1 MALSSRSGRGSHG
14 GKPRADVGTARY
26 RRLVAKLTA
35 RERAELPDRAF
46 AYVDSA
52 GRRRL
57 PIHDEAHV
65 RNALARFD
73 RVDFEDDGARE
84 RARRRLLNAARRF
97 GILPVG
103 FVAAQLRP
111 DRGSPDF
118 SKLPTG
124 SVTFLMTDIERS
136 TRLAERLGDRY
147 APLLK
152 DVRALIG
159 DATRRRGGRRVDS
172 HGDEYL
178 TVFET
183 PAGAVQAAIEIQRAL
198 AVRRWPGRI
207 ECRVRAGIH
216 TGRPTLSESGYVGLA
231 INTVS
236 RVCYVG
242 HGGQIVV
249 SSATRTAVAR
259 LLPDDVAFLTLG
271 RHRLPGLSRAVSLYQ
286 VRADGLSETFAPL
299 RLV

>member
-1 MALSSRSGRGSHG
+1 
-14 GKPRADVGTARY
+14 
-26 RRLVAKLTA
+26 VAKLTA
-35 RERAELPDRAF
+35 RERANLPDRAF
-46 AYVDSA
+46 AYIDPA

-73 RVDFEDDGARE
+73 RVDFEDEAARE

-124 SVTFLMTDIERS
+124 SVTFLMTDMERS

-147 APLLK
+147 APLLR
-152 DVRALIG
+152 DVRALVR
-159 DATRRRGGRRVDS
+159 DAGRRRGGRRVDS

-178 TVFET
+178 TVFESPT
-183 PAGAVQAAIEIQRAL
+183 AAIEAAIEIQRTL
-198 AVRRWPGRI
+198 ATRRWPGKI

-216 TGRPTLSESGYVGLA
+216 TGRPTLTESGYVGVA
-231 INTVS
+231 VNTVS

-242 HGGQIVV
+242 HGGQVVV
-249 SSATRTAVAR
+249 SSATRTAVGR
-259 LLPDDVAFLTLG
+259 SLPDGVVFMTLG
-271 RHRLPGLSRAVSLYQ
+271 RHRLPGLSQPVSLHQ
-286 VRADGLSETFAPL
+286 VRAEGLSDSFPPL
-299 RLV
+299 RLA

>member
-1 MALSSRSGRGSHG
+1 M
-14 GKPRADVGTARY
+14 
-26 RRLVAKLTA
+26 AKLTA
-35 RERAELPDRAF
+35 RERASLPDRAF
-46 AYVDSA
+46 AYVDA
-52 GRRRL
+52 QGGRRL

-73 RVDFEDDGARE
+73 RVDFEDEAARE
-84 RARRRLLNAARRF
+84 QARRRLLNAARRF

-118 SKLPTG
+118 SKFPTG
-124 SVTFLMTDIERS
+124 AVTFLMTDIERS
-136 TRLAERLGDRY
+136 TRLAERLGDGY

-152 DVRALIG
+152 DVRALVR
-159 DATRRRGGRRVDS
+159 DAGRRHGGRRVDS

-183 PAGAVQAAIEIQRAL
+183 AEGAIEAAIEIQRSL
-198 AVRRWPGRI
+198 AVRRWPGKI
-207 ECRVRAGIH
+207 GCRVRAGIH
-216 TGRPTLSESGYVGLA
+216 TGRPTLTESGYVGIA

-242 HGGQIVV
+242 HGEQIVV
-249 SSATRTAVAR
+249 SGATRTAVAPF
-259 LLPDDVAFLTLG
+259 LPDGVRFTSLG
-271 RHRLPGLSRAVSLYQ
+271 RHRLSGLSRPVSLYQ
-286 VRADGLSETFAPL
+286 VRADGLSETFPPL
-299 RLV
+299 RLG